1 MKKLHFIRHAKSSWR
16 NAYLADIDR
25 PLNERGVR
33 SCQVMAAQI
42 VKAGCP
48 LDNIFC
54 SPAVRAQST
63 IEHINEAIVD
73 RELSW
78 TTDRRLYTFD
88 VRDLLNWCRELDDEL
103 AEVTVVGHNNALTDF
118 VNSMSDR
125 TIENLPTCGYAQL
138 TLREKDWRS
147 LSPNSV
153 RLTDFLKP
161 KMFLPQK

>member
-63 IEHINEAIVD
+63 IEH
-73 RELSW
+73 
-78 TTDRRLYTFD
+78 
-88 VRDLLNWCRELDDEL
+88 
-103 AEVTVVGHNNALTDF
+103 
-118 VNSMSDR
+118 
-125 TIENLPTCGYAQL
+125 
-138 TLREKDWRS
+138 
-147 LSPNSV
+147 
-153 RLTDFLKP
+153 
-161 KMFLPQK
+161 